1 MSDLNILQSLRQLL
15 QTASITGLTNSD
27 ISYLDAPKIFDPE
40 GKDLWIQEAFNPVSS
55 QSTGKT
61 KASSDE
67 ERGFYQLSVYTPIFD
82 GDYGVT
88 LSTAIDE
95 IKSVFFNGASSVY
108 STQKVDILDVVAQG
122 ISNNDAW
129 KRRVIT
135 INYLTFSTR

>member
-40 GKDLWIQEAFNPVSS
+40 GKDLWIQEGFNPV
-55 QSTGKT
+55 
-61 KASSDE
+61 
-67 ERGFYQLSVYTPIFD
+67 FD